1 MDVNTLDSATAK
13 LVLELRI
20 TEIAEALKEVSLE
33 GDQASS
39 FKAVQNALRNQ
50 LLGMGGEVRLYH

>member
-1 MDVNTLDSATAK
+1 MDVYTLDSATAK

-20 TEIAEALKEVSLE
+20 TEIAEALKDVSLE
-33 GDQASS
+33 DGQASS
-39 FKAVQNALRNQ
+39 FKAVQDALRNQ